1 MDSQLKI
8 LILTVLIALSKQ
20 DAVSLQKFMLNSKNT
35 GITVFEPSSFECRT
49 PTNVLPSIWKYVMVC
64 SISSAGVSSDENGYV
79 ITSFKTSEGPSGII
93 EGVVKSTYAPSNL
106 LPFSENDATYLLLDH
121 REWGNYFITGVLSGC
136 DIWIAND
143 ENDYDPLVVHVNAND
158 IADPV
163 ANLKHKQ
170 NLAMATLDYF
180 NQDTQLDYKYIQR
193 VSYNYAKET
202 PNPDDINEY
211 WNEFKEE
218 TGIPYTFY
226 YPARAVFFGLYAS
239 DEWRFAIKDGATGKI
254 IEKVKCS
261 ESCTCCV
268 VS

>member
-20 DAVSLQKFMLNSKNT
+20 DAASLQKFMLNSKNT
-35 GITVFEPSSFECRT
+35 GITVFEPSSFKCRT

-64 SISSAGVSSDENGYV
+64 SISSAGVSSDQNDFV
-79 ITSFKTSEGPSGII
+79 ITSFETSEGSEDI
-93 EGVVKSTYAPSNL
+93 EGVVESTYAPSNL
-106 LPFSENDATYLLLDH
+106 LPFVENEATYLLPDH
-121 REWGNYFITGVLSGC
+121 KKWGNFFITSVLTGC
-136 DIWIAND
+136 DTWVAD
-143 ENDYDPLVVHVNAND
+143 DDSGYDPLIVHVNAND

-163 ANLKHKQ
+163 ANLKQKQ

-180 NQDTQLDYKYIQR
+180 NQDTRLNYEYIQR
-193 VSYNYAKET
+193 VSYDYAKET

-211 WNEFKEE
+211 WNEFTDE
-218 TGIPYTFY
+218 TGIPYTLY
-226 YPARAVFFGLYAS
+226 YPAKAVFFGLYAS
-239 DEWRFAIKDGATGKI
+239 SAWNFAVKNIESGEIIKHI
-254 IEKVKCS
+254 KCS